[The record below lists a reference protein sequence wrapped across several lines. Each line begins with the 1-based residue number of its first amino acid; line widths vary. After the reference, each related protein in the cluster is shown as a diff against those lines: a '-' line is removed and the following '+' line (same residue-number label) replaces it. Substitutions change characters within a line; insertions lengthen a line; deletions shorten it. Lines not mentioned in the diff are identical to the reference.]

1 MANYPGF
8 LLIGVFLFAFTASS
22 MRAGAGAMIGGRN
35 LLRAFAFPRAV
46 VPLSL
51 ALREALNQLPQL
63 ATLAVMLM
71 VLPPHAL
78 PRMSWLLFP
87 LVVLLAGLFNAGLL
101 LFLARLTAHV
111 PDLTV
116 VVGMITRLL
125 VYGSGVMFSLDRFI
139 THPQWLA
146 VLTLNPVHLILDS
159 SRQLL
164 LDGVVPPAHQW
175 AVLAA
180 WAVAS
185 STVGFLYFWAGEE
198 GYGHD

>member
-1 MANYPGF
+1 M
-8 LLIGVFLFAFTASS
+8 
-22 MRAGAGAMIGGRN
+22 
-35 LLRAFAFPRAV
+35 
-46 VPLSL
+46 
-51 ALREALNQLPQL
+51 
-63 ATLAVMLM
+63 
-71 VLPPHAL
+71 PPH
-78 PRMSWLLFP
+78 F
-87 LVVLLAGLFNAGLL
+87 GGN
-101 LFLARLTAHV
+101 
-111 PDLTV
+111 LTV